1 MVKTKRHV
9 VLWIAIGLLGG
20 VQACSS
26 DGSGGGAAG
35 GGGASNAALAEA
47 CSTYCSKGSG
57 LACVD
62 VPECSADCLDL
73 GTGVPSCTAKLV
85 TALAC
90 VAASGTIACDPLGH
104 IDVTG
109 CAQERGDVDT
119 CMEVASEFACTGYCQ
134 KYLALPC
141 VPSGM
146 DQATCESQCHQ
157 ILGLVCPDE
166 SLIAYT
172 CAADRGS
179 FSCDSDGKSAVTG
192 CETEVQKLQDCASG
206 SVVTPDGGT

>member
-1 MVKTKRHV
+1 MGHGMRRPFEFPVGHATHATRSVGRDVASPSVGKLRLHRAILGRSARRRHSQAAVPGGSDQAAADQTIRMSAAVKPWYHASAVFQGGRIWSRQSGTSCS
-9 VLWIAIGLLGG
+9 GLRSG
-20 VQACSS
+20 CS
-26 DGSGGGAAG
+26 GASRLARPTAAAAGLPG

-104 IDVTG
+104 ID
-109 CAQERGDVDT
+109 
-119 CMEVASEFACTGYCQ
+119 
-134 KYLALPC
+134 
-141 VPSGM
+141 
-146 DQATCESQCHQ
+146 ATLS
-157 ILGLVCPDE
+157 
-166 SLIAYT
+166 
-172 CAADRGS
+172 R
-179 FSCDSDGKSAVTG
+179 
-192 CETEVQKLQDCASG
+192 
-206 SVVTPDGGT
+206 